1 MKKTPHF
8 VREATGLVREL
19 GFLDSL
25 IISLGCVNLLGGFVI
40 AFLSAPFF
48 FPGANVLLVFLI
60 GAIPALAFVGMYSIL
75 SAGIP
80 RSGGDYVWTGRILG
94 PRWATSMAFLFLFG
108 QIIAFP
114 AGSAWGIIENALP
127 QGFLALGLS
136 TRNSGLVTL
145 ASTITQPLNGYVLSV
160 LVIIFIIMIGL
171 LSVRAYRIVNRF
183 SFLVYSAILVL
194 FLFSLLSVG
203 PSTFQSSVDSLLKV
217 YNVKY
222 STVIFAV
229 NANPQLTTFSL
240 SNTILAFPLVGF
252 FTYSGFNF
260 NTYVAGETKR
270 VSTTIPKAL
279 IVAVLVTMLCLLLET
294 ELSYLAMGTSFLNG
308 VSYLYN
314 TGALGSLPVQPTVTF
329 LIALATNPW
338 LGFIL
343 NLGVAVGNFLV
354 ALQSVVMFGRIVFAL
369 SFDGVIPHRFC
380 DVNDRFH
387 TPHYALSLVGL
398 LSILTEGLFWY
409 GPGLLTGL
417 LNSAIAVE
425 VAYMIPGLAAF
436 LFPIV
441 RRDLY
446 DRLIR
451 PLPGWLGKTLGGWPL
466 VSICGLGV
474 TLIWAFGI
482 YTEIFPVSAYSYLGA
497 NLGYAAS
504 MTIAPIV
511 VALIVFELARAYRK
525 RKDQIDILML
535 FKEIPPE

>member
-1 MKKTPHF
+1 MKKPPLF

-19 GFLDSL
+19 GFVDYL

-48 FPGANVLLVFLI
+48 FPGANVILVFVM

-75 SAGIP
+75 GAGIP

-94 PRWATSMAFLFLFG
+94 PRWATSMAFLFLFS

-136 TRNSGLVTL
+136 TKSPSLVSL
-145 ASTITQPLNGYVLSV
+145 ASTIIQPLNGYILSV
-160 LVIIFIIMIGL
+160 LIIILIMMVGL
-171 LSVRAYRIVNRF
+171 LSVGTYRNVNRLSF
-183 SFLVYSAILVL
+183 SIYSAILVI
-194 FLFSLLSVG
+194 FLISLLSV
-203 PSTFQSSVDSLLKV
+203 SQSSFQASVDSLLKD
-217 YNVKY
+217 YGVKY
-222 STVIFAV
+222 SAVVSAV
-229 NANPQLTTFSL
+229 NANPQLTNFSL

-260 NTYVAGETKR
+260 STYVAGETKR

-279 IVAVLVTMLCLLLET
+279 VLAVLITMVCLLLET
-294 ELSYLAMGTSFLNG
+294 ELCYFAMGTSFLNG

-329 LIALATNPW
+329 LIALASNPW
-338 LGFIL
+338 MGFTV

-354 ALQSVVMFGRIVFAL
+354 ALQTVVMFGRIVFAL
-369 SFDGVIPHRFC
+369 SFDGVIPQRFS
-380 DVNDRFH
+380 DVNERFN
-387 TPHYALSLVGL
+387 TPHYAVLTVGF

-409 GPGLLTGL
+409 GSGLLTGL

-425 VAYMIPGLAAF
+425 MAYMIPGIAAF
-436 LFPIV
+436 LLPMV
-441 RRDLY
+441 RKDLY
-446 DRLIR
+446 NRLIK
-451 PLPGWLGKTLGGWPL
+451 PLPGWLGKGIGGWPL

-474 TLIWAFGI
+474 TLIWGFGI
-482 YTEIFPVSAYSYLGA
+482 YTELFPVSAYTYLGA
-497 NLGYAAS
+497 SLGYAIG
-504 MTIAPIV
+504 MTITPII
-511 VALIVFELARAYRK
+511 VALVVFELARAYRK
-525 RKDQIDILML
+525 SKDQIDILML
-535 FKEIPPE
+535 FKEVPPE